1 MTTSLA
7 ILMMMMA
14 LSSGGEVYKVGDSD
28 GWTELGSPNY
38 TAWTVSKTFQV
49 GDIILFEY
57 KNSFH
62 DVLEVSKEDYKS
74 CNVNSPLASYTSGND
89 SVPINRRGHHFFV
102 CGKPG
107 HCHDGQKVDIRIP
120 KLETTILGSPSP
132 APTSVSAPTGTN
144 TRIRKLSSAGGLRL
158 WPLVALLAILV
169 SIVLFLCLCQAEAYG
184 VAVNPIWCRNGS
196 T

>member
-1 MTTSLA
+1 MTTSLVVVM
-7 ILMMMMA
+7 MMMMA
-14 LSSGGEVYKVGDSD
+14 LSSCGEVYKVGDFD

-49 GDIILFEY
+49 GDILLFEY

-107 HCHDGQKVDIRIP
+107 HCHNGQKVDIRIP

-132 APTSVSAPTGTN
+132 APTSVSAPT
-144 TRIRKLSSAGGLRL
+144 RIRKLSSAGGLRL
-158 WPLVALLAILV
+158 WPLVALLTILC
-169 SIVLFLCLCQAEAYG
+169 SIVLFLCLSQAEVYG
-184 VAVNPIWCRNGS
+184 ISVSSIWCRNGS